1 MVTYDYRD
9 LDTGAEAEDPEAG
22 AYSVV
27 ALMHEHQVRY
37 VLRTSRGAIV
47 LRHLPLRMAR
57 VIESVRRAMYP
68 GVADLEAR
76 FEEARKAMDPS
87 TATEDQLAEFL
98 RLDRQL
104 AMSDMT
110 ALGVIVAPVL
120 TGMEDYE
127 ELYEK
132 LDDVDRL
139 RLTTAVRALAS
150 PLDPS
155 KVDGT
160 AEAIAQRYGIQLVD
174 RETVEELTVSQ
185 AAYLVDRI
193 VKEARAIDRQRGT
206 VKVRRWPTSTHYRR
220 TPRRP
225 PAH

>member
-1 MVTYDYRD
+1 
-9 LDTGAEAEDPEAG
+9 
-22 AYSVV
+22 
-27 ALMHEHQVRY
+27 MHEHQVRY
-37 VLRTSRGAIV
+37 VLATSRGVIV

-68 GVADLEAR
+68 GVSDLEER

-110 ALGVIVAPVL
+110 AFGVIVAPTL
-120 TGMEDYE
+120 ASMDDYE
-127 ELYEK
+127 ELYER

-160 AEAIAQRYGIQLVD
+160 AEAIASRYGITLVD
-174 RETVEELTVSQ
+174 KEAVESLTVSQ
-185 AAYLVDRI
+185 AAYLVDKI
-193 VKEARAIDRQRGT
+193 VKESRAIEAQRGV
-206 VKVRRWPTSTHYRR
+206 VKVRRWPTST
-220 TPRRP
+220 PSASSPSRP
-225 PAH
+225 PRP

>member
-27 ALMHEHQVRY
+27 ALMHEHRVRY
-37 VLRTSRGAIV
+37 VLRTSEGAIV

-68 GVADLEAR
+68 GVEELESR
-76 FEEARKAMDPS
+76 FEAARKALDPQ
-87 TATEDQLAEFL
+87 TATEAELAEFL

-110 ALGVIVAPVL
+110 ALGVVVAPML
-120 TGMEDYE
+120 TDMDDYE
-127 ELYEK
+127 DLYDR

-160 AEAIAQRYGIQLVD
+160 AEAIAQRFGIQLVD
-174 RETVEELTVSQ
+174 RETVEGLTVSQ

-206 VKVRRWPTSTHYRR
+206 VKVRRWPSSTSCPSRAN
-220 TPRRP
+220 RP
-225 PAH
+225 PPL